1 MEIAIILI
9 ISILFL
15 AFLYYSFYNENKKEK
30 DYIKGQKQIVE
41 EIFINEPL
49 SYNIFQTDEFKNLP
63 DDVSKRII
71 DLTLKEFKRKGRKI
85 YGDNI
90 LAKESYLNEE
100 VDLNGCFE
108 WNKTEEGHEYWKDLH
123 INYFKREFKKTT

>member
-15 AFLYYSFYNENKKEK
+15 AFVYYSFYNENKKEK

-90 LAKESYLNEE
+90 LAKESYLN
-100 VDLNGCFE
+100 
-108 WNKTEEGHEYWKDLH
+108 
-123 INYFKREFKKTT
+123 